1 MDLAKKKKMT
11 ILALLLPC
19 YLKEVKMSKKY
30 KNIELKKQFDDMV
43 YEIVKTT
50 TLNSSDEVNNLIEK
64 ISPQIEKINNLLNE
78 KALRV

>member
-1 MDLAKKKKMT
+1 MT
-11 ILALLLPC
+11 ILALLLPF

>member
-1 MDLAKKKKMT
+1 
-11 ILALLLPC
+11 
-19 YLKEVKMSKKY
+19 MSKKY

-64 ISPQIEKINNLLNE
+64 MKGPIMSYCNIGIKQIRKHLSGKIT
-78 KALRV
+78 VSSIM

>member
-1 MDLAKKKKMT
+1 
-11 ILALLLPC
+11 
-19 YLKEVKMSKKY
+19 MSKKY